1 MQTRQLTKPRVK
13 DVIAPYILNSTN
25 LTKDYKMN
33 LNDLQHHLTTNAN
46 TLRADYARLFHG
58 RGNTHEGYNF
68 LTVDSVDKVLFAV
81 LFEAD
86 VEEDMIVSMLR
97 DFYTSEGKW
106 EALVIQQ
113 RYLKDAPSTII
124 EGEIPTQTFAIEN
137 GLKYHIN
144 FPNAQNI
151 GFFPDMKIGRS
162 FVRENAKGKNVLNL
176 FSYTCSFSVA
186 AIEGGASS
194 VVNVDMNKNV
204 LSIGR
209 ENHRLNGLDT
219 KKVHFMPYNILNSWS
234 RIRKAGPYDLIII
247 DPPSFQ
253 KGSFAAT
260 SDYAKIIRRLHEFAA
275 TECTVLAALNAPEL
289 DTAFIK
295 DIFCENSPEF
305 SYIKR
310 LENLESFPEDDEER
324 SLKNL
329 IFKKGITS

>member
-1 MQTRQLTKPRVK
+1 MTL
-13 DVIAPYILNSTN
+13 D
-25 LTKDYKMN
+25 
-33 LNDLQHHLTTNAN
+33 DLQHHLKTNTT
-46 TLRADYARLFHG
+46 TVTEEYTRLFHG
-58 RGNTHEGYNF
+58 RGNAYEGYHF
-68 LTVDSVDKVLFAV
+68 LTVDSVEKVLFAV

-86 VEEDMIVSMLR
+86 DEEESIVSMLR
-97 DFYTSEGKW
+97 DFYTAEAKW
-106 EALVIQQ
+106 EVLVVQQ
-113 RYLKDAPSTII
+113 RYLKDVPSAII
-124 EGEIPTQTFAIEN
+124 DGQMPAQTFAIEN

-144 FPNAQNI
+144 FLNAQNI
-151 GFFPDMKIGRS
+151 GFFPDMRIGRS
-162 FVRENAKGKNVLNL
+162 FVRDHAKGKNILNL

-186 AIEGGASS
+186 AIEGGATS

-204 LSIGR
+204 LTTGR
-209 ENHRLNGLDT
+209 ENHRLNGLNT
-219 KKVHFMPYNILNSWS
+219 KKVHFMPYNILKSWS
-234 RIRKAGPYDLIII
+234 RIKKAGPYDLIII

-295 DIFCENSPEF
+295 ELFCENAPEF

-310 LENLESFPEDDEER
+310 LENLESFTTSDEER

-329 IFKKGITS
+329 IFKKYT

>member
-1 MQTRQLTKPRVK
+1 MTL
-13 DVIAPYILNSTN
+13 D
-25 LTKDYKMN
+25 
-33 LNDLQHHLTTNAN
+33 DLQHHLIANASN
-46 TLRADYARLFHG
+46 VAQEYSRLFHG
-58 RGNTHEGYNF
+58 RGNAYDGYNF
-68 LTVDSVDKVLFAV
+68 LTVDSADKVLFAV
-81 LFEAD
+81 LFEANT
-86 VEEDMIVSMLR
+86 EEEAIITMLR
-97 DFYTSEGKW
+97 DFYIAEGKW
-106 EALVIQQ
+106 EILVVQQ
-113 RYLKDAPSTII
+113 RYLKDAPSVIL
-124 EGEIPTQTFAIEN
+124 EGQIPTQTFAIEN

-144 FPNAQNI
+144 FLSAQNI

-162 FVRENAKGKNVLNL
+162 FVRENAKGKNILNL

-186 AIEGGASS
+186 AIHGGATT

-204 LSIGR
+204 LTTGR

-219 KKVHFMPYNILNSWS
+219 KKVQFMPYNILKSWS

-275 TECTVLAALNAPEL
+275 SECTVLAALNAPEL

-295 DIFCENSPEF
+295 TLFRENAPEF

-310 LENLESFPEDDEER
+310 LENLENFPENDEER

-329 IFKKGITS
+329 IFRKHT

>member
-1 MQTRQLTKPRVK
+1 MGAVLNLSQLQQLL
-13 DVIAPYILNSTN
+13 I
-25 LTKDYKMN
+25 
-33 LNDLQHHLTTNAN
+33 TNAQN
-46 TLRADYARLFHG
+46 KMQEYTRLFHG
-58 RGNTHEGYNF
+58 RGNTYGGYHF
-68 LTVDSVDKVLFAV
+68 LTVDSIDMVLFAV
-81 LFEAD
+81 FFESCN
-86 VEEDMIVSMLR
+86 EEDAIVSMLR
-97 DFYTSEGKW
+97 DFYTAEKKW
-106 EALVIQQ
+106 EALIVQQ

-124 EGEIPTQTFAIEN
+124 EGQMPAQIFAIED
-137 GLKYHIN
+137 GLKYHIS
-144 FPNAQNI
+144 FLNAQNI

-162 FVRENAKGKNVLNL
+162 FIHENAKGKNVLNL

-186 AIEGGASS
+186 AIDGGATS

-204 LSIGR
+204 LTTGR
-209 ENHRLNGLDT
+209 ENHRLNNLDT
-219 KKVHFMPYNILNSWS
+219 KKVHFMPYNILKSWS

-275 TECTVLAALNAPEL
+275 PECTVLAALNAPEL

-295 DIFCENSPEF
+295 NLFHENAPEF

-310 LENLESFPEDDEER
+310 LDNLESFPTSDDER

-329 IFKKGITS
+329 IYKKGTIS